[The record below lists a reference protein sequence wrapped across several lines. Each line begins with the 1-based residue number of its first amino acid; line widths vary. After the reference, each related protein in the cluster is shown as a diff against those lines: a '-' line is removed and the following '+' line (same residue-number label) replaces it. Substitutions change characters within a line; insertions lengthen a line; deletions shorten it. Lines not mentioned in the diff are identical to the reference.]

1 MPDTLKP
8 DTLELE
14 RQLNFVDD
22 PLERVRVL
30 TELCKGLYN
39 SHLDQALHYG
49 EEARAL
55 AEAHGL
61 KAELLEVLT
70 WLGWCHYTSGDYRLA
85 LETLERALGA
95 DHGMQQGAEKPGKPS
110 EQHLQAQ
117 HALACVYERLG
128 DFQGALALYQIGLEH
143 TDPHAQPREY
153 GDNLNSVAI
162 VYMEL
167 GDHPEGM
174 RYFRESLEHYR
185 QAKAWTRFAGTS
197 VNLGVALK
205 KHGGDPLEAEK
216 RFLDALE
223 VFEDGTGKFEA
234 QIATTLM
241 NLGSLYV
248 MVGRAA
254 EARSILERALTLTR
268 DLGLKMV
275 EAYVHQKYGK
285 LHMLGNALEDAEK
298 SFLESLVL
306 FGFVNHTRG
315 EMEVRED
322 LAQLYRQQGKF
333 EAAFHELEA
342 LHTLER
348 TYFDETS
355 NKRLRQLQARFEVDK
370 ERREA
375 EIERLKTVE
384 LENLLREKSQLVQQ
398 LEQLSI
404 TDGLTGLYNRR
415 YLDSEA
421 GRLYSEARTGA
432 GPLCISLA
440 DIDFFKRVNDSFGH
454 AIGDEVLRLVATLYH
469 KNTRANDFV
478 ARYGGE
484 EFALVMPSTGL
495 VEALEVC
502 ERVRAEVEGFNWS
515 GIHPNL
521 KVTLSLGVC
530 ATLELGSH
538 EKMLQDADHWL
549 YQAKHEGKNRV
560 RYAPHAQHTASKPHP
575 LEAGIQVDPLPA
587 QKS

>member
-14 RQLNFVDD
+14 RQLNHVDD

-30 TELCKGLYN
+30 TELCKELLN
-39 SHLDQALHYG
+39 SNLALALRYG

-55 AEAHGL
+55 SEAHGFE
-61 KAELLEVLT
+61 AELLEALT

-85 LETLERALGA
+85 LETLERALGEEK
-95 DHGMQQGAEKPGKPS
+95 EKPGKPS
-110 EQHLQAQ
+110 EQHLRAQ

-128 DFQGALALYQIGLEH
+128 DFQGALALYQVVLEH
-143 TDPHAQPREY
+143 TDPQAQPREY

-167 GDHPEGM
+167 SDHLEGM

-185 QAKAWTRFAGTS
+185 QAKAWTRLANTS
-197 VNLGVALK
+197 ANLGVALK
-205 KHGGDPLEAEK
+205 KHDGDPLEAEK

-223 VFEDGTGKFEA
+223 VFENSEGKFEA
-234 QIATTLM
+234 QVATTLM

-248 MVGRAA
+248 MVGRLP
-254 EARSILERALTLTR
+254 EALPVLERALTLTR

-275 EAYVHQKYGK
+275 EAFVHQKYGK
-285 LHMLGNALEDAEK
+285 LYLLENKLEAAET
-298 SFLESLVL
+298 SFLEALVL
-306 FGFVNHTRG
+306 FGFVGHARG

-348 TYFDETS
+348 KHFDESS

-421 GRLYSEARTGA
+421 SRLYGEARTGA

-454 AIGDEVLRLVATLYH
+454 AIGDEVLRRIATLYRE
-469 KNTRANDFV
+469 NTRANDFV

-484 EFALVMPSTGL
+484 EFALVMPVTKL
-495 VEALEVC
+495 EEALEVC
-502 ERVRAEVEGFNWS
+502 ERVRTAVENFDWS

-530 ATLELGSH
+530 WALELGSH

-560 RYAPHAQHTASKPHP
+560 RHAPYAVQTSFEPQS
-575 LEAGIQVDPLPA
+575 LEARINIDPLPA

>member
-1 MPDTLKP
+1 MP

-14 RQLNFVDD
+14 RQLNSVDD

-30 TELCKGLYN
+30 TKLCKGLYN
-39 SHLDQALHYG
+39 SHLAQALRYG

-55 AEAHGL
+55 SEAHSFET
-61 KAELLEVLT
+61 ELLEVLT

-95 DHGMQQGAEKPGKPS
+95 EHGKQGAEKLGKPS
-110 EQHLQAQ
+110 KQHLRAQ
-117 HALACVYERLG
+117 HALACAYERLG

-143 TDPHAQPREY
+143 TDPHTQPREY
-153 GDNLNSVAI
+153 ADNLNSVAI

-167 GDHPEGM
+167 NDHLEGM

-205 KHGGDPLEAEK
+205 KHSRDPLEAEK
-216 RFLDALE
+216 CFLDALE
-223 VFEDGTGKFEA
+223 VFEDGSGKFEA
-234 QIATTLM
+234 QVATTLM

-248 MVGRAA
+248 QVGRTA

-285 LHMLGNALEDAEK
+285 LHMLGNQLEDAETF
-298 SFLESLVL
+298 FLESLML

-322 LAQLYRQQGKF
+322 LAQLYHRQGKF

-384 LENLLREKSQLVQQ
+384 LENLLREKSRLVQQ

-404 TDGLTGLYNRR
+404 TDGLTGLFNRR
-415 YLDSEA
+415 YLDAEA
-421 GRLYSEARTGA
+421 SRLYSEARTGT

-454 AIGDEVLRLVATLYH
+454 AIGDEVLRKIALIYRE
-469 KNTRANDFV
+469 NTRANDLT

-484 EFALVMPSTGL
+484 EFALVMPFTEL
-495 VEALEVC
+495 TEALEVC
-502 ERVRAEVEGFNWS
+502 ERVRVAVENFEWS
-515 GIHPNL
+515 DIHPQL
-521 KVTLSLGVC
+521 VVTLSLGGC
-530 ATLELGSH
+530 APLELGSH
-538 EKMLQDADHWL
+538 EKMLQEADHWL

-560 RYAPHAQHTASKPHP
+560 RFAPHAQHAASKPHP
-575 LEAGIQVDPLPA
+575 LEAGVKVDPLSA

>member
-1 MPDTLKP
+1 MPDTLKL

-14 RQLNFVDD
+14 RQLNYVDD

-39 SHLDQALHYG
+39 SHLAQALRYG

-55 AEAHGL
+55 SEAHGFE
-61 KAELLEVLT
+61 AELLEVLT

-85 LETLERALGA
+85 LETLERALI
-95 DHGMQQGAEKPGKPS
+95 KPLTGPPS
-110 EQHLQAQ
+110 EQYLRAQ
-117 HALACVYERLG
+117 HALACVLERLG
-128 DFQGALALYQIGLEH
+128 NFQGALSLYQIVLEH
-143 TDPHAQPREY
+143 TDPQAQPREY
-153 GDNLNSVAI
+153 GDGLNSVAI

-167 GDHPEGM
+167 NDHLEGI
-174 RYFRESLEHYR
+174 RYFRESLEQYR
-185 QAKAWTRFAGTS
+185 RAGAWTRLAGTS

-223 VFEDGTGKFEA
+223 VFEDGSGKFEA
-234 QIATTLM
+234 QVATTLM

-248 MVGRAA
+248 MVGRTA
-254 EARSILERALTLTR
+254 EADSILERALTLTR

-285 LHMLGNALEDAEK
+285 LHMLGNQLEDAEK
-298 SFLESLVL
+298 SFLESLML
-306 FGFVNHTRG
+306 MGFVDHAKG

-322 LAQLYRQQGKF
+322 LAQVYRQQGKF
-333 EAAFHELEA
+333 EAAFHELEV

-348 TYFDETS
+348 KHFDETS

-384 LENLLREKSQLVQQ
+384 LEGLLREKSQLVQQ

-404 TDGLTGLYNRR
+404 TDGLTGLYNRH
-415 YLDSEA
+415 YLDAEA
-421 GRLYSEARTGA
+421 GRLYGEARTGA

-454 AIGDEVLRLVATLYH
+454 AIGDEVLRQIATLYRE
-469 KNTRANDFV
+469 NTRANDFV

-484 EFALVMPSTGL
+484 EFALVMPSTTL
-495 VEALEVC
+495 QEALEVC
-502 ERVRAEVEGFNWS
+502 ERVRAEVEGFDWS
-515 GIHPNL
+515 RIHPNL

-530 ATLELGSH
+530 WTLELGSH

-560 RYAPHAQHTASKPHP
+560 RHAPYAVQTSFEPQS
-575 LEAGIQVDPLPA
+575 LEAGINIDPLPA